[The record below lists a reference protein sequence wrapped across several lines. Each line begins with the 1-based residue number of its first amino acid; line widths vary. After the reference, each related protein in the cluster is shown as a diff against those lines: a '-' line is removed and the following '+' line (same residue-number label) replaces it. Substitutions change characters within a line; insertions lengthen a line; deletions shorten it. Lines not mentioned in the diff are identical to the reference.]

1 MPTLR
6 ACLCAPPPT
15 GEGLVQAF
23 AGMTFEGASRPCAFE
38 SRRHLLKILD
48 EKAEVRDMAM
58 LDIRPAVLK
67 YHVGL
72 VPVFPL
78 QKTEVAVC
86 TNTLARLRYAHS
98 TASSGGVNHIYIS
111 VHLLV
116 FK

>member
-1 MPTLR
+1 MTTVHRLGFQHCGPV
-6 ACLCAPPPT
+6 CAPPPA
-15 GEGLVQAF
+15 GAGLVRAF

-48 EKAEVRDMAM
+48 QKAEIRDMAM
-58 LDIRPAVLK
+58 IDIRPAVLA

-86 TNTLARLRYAHS
+86 TNTVRRLGYVHS
-98 TASSGGVNHIYIS
+98 TARSYGVNNI
-111 VHLLV
+111 
-116 FK
+116 